1 MAKKIK
7 DNVIILGFG
16 SVGRSFYKISNYK
29 LDFVLD
35 PKKTYIIDKSDKF
48 LNYFVK
54 NGGLESNYIVKEI
67 SKNNFQSIIIK
78 DCLKNDKELQNTI
91 ILDFLS
97 TAGTD
102 DIIKWCALNNIK
114 YLNTGD
120 SDWPEDEWRD
130 LISHYNSL
138 QNIKKYISQN
148 KLSIKS
154 PIVLQSGMNPG
165 LVSHFMKKGLEFI
178 VETQFKDNNQYKKL
192 LKDNHYNKLAQNLGV
207 KFVQIV
213 DRDFQKTKLP
223 FKKDVFYNT
232 WNPETFY
239 SEITIE
245 SELCYGN
252 NENFRECDEV
262 VDFNQTY
269 HWVKYK
275 TISANTNIKALT
287 PFKFF
292 KGFLVGHEEV
302 FTFSRFLSV
311 EKNKTIVYC
320 PTTMFIYR
328 PCDITK
334 KYLAKREKSNY
345 SMPTKSYVLTKEIY
359 KGSEL
364 VGVNI
369 IGDKFKS
376 VFVGNMVTFDKKSE
390 LMKDHNSTILQVSS
404 GAMGAFCWILKNKT
418 KGGIY
423 LPEEIDSNY
432 VLNIAKKYMGQII
445 YHTYDVKKTKKFKR
459 LKDFF

>member
-54 NGGLESNYIVKEI
+54 YGGLESNYIVKEI

-165 LVSHFMKKGLEFI
+165 LVSHFMKKGL
-178 VETQFKDNNQYKKL
+178 
-192 LKDNHYNKLAQNLGV
+192 
-207 KFVQIV
+207 
-213 DRDFQKTKLP
+213 
-223 FKKDVFYNT
+223 
-232 WNPETFY
+232 
-239 SEITIE
+239 
-245 SELCYGN
+245 
-252 NENFRECDEV
+252 
-262 VDFNQTY
+262 
-269 HWVKYK
+269 
-275 TISANTNIKALT
+275 
-287 PFKFF
+287 
-292 KGFLVGHEEV
+292 
-302 FTFSRFLSV
+302 
-311 EKNKTIVYC
+311 
-320 PTTMFIYR
+320 
-328 PCDITK
+328 
-334 KYLAKREKSNY
+334 
-345 SMPTKSYVLTKEIY
+345 
-359 KGSEL
+359 
-364 VGVNI
+364 
-369 IGDKFKS
+369 
-376 VFVGNMVTFDKKSE
+376 
-390 LMKDHNSTILQVSS
+390 
-404 GAMGAFCWILKNKT
+404 
-418 KGGIY
+418 
-423 LPEEIDSNY
+423 
-432 VLNIAKKYMGQII
+432 
-445 YHTYDVKKTKKFKR
+445 
-459 LKDFF
+459 